1 MHVYECKVPFS
12 DIADY
17 PLGGLLASWE
27 EQRGLEHRSQRLLP
41 GRGDFDLRPIRSLLG
56 RINLLS
62 VHRSPDALRFVWR
75 RHGGEGV
82 QVHGIDR
89 TGLDT
94 TTLNPE
100 RYRDVVERHYREVVD
115 LRTPTLYEIESI
127 FDHHQT
133 PRFYRRL
140 LLPFATDGHNV
151 DMLLSAWDE
160 ESRSRDPVRM

>member
-27 EQRGLEHRSQRLLP
+27 RQRDLEHGSHRLLQ
-41 GRGDFDLRPIRSLLG
+41 GRGDFDLSPIRTLLG

-62 VHRSPDALRFVWR
+62 VHRSHDALRFVWR

-82 QVHGIDR
+82 DMHGIDR

-94 TTLNPE
+94 TTLTPA
-100 RYRDVVERHYREVVD
+100 RYRDVVERHYREAVD
-115 LRTPTLYEIESI
+115 LRAPTLYEIESI
-127 FDHHQT
+127 FDRHQT

-151 DMLLSAWDE
+151 DMLLSALDE
-160 ESRSRDPVRM
+160 ESRGRNPIRT